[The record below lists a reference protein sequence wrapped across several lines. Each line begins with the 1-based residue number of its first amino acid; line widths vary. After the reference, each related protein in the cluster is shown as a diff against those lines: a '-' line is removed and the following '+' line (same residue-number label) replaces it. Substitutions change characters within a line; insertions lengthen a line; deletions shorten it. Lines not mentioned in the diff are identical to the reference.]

1 LALTPDGSELWVSS
15 LLDDSMYIYD
25 VKAKKVVG
33 RVSTG
38 MGPNWIVFT
47 PDGKYACVSN
57 TDTDDVSIID
67 VKARREVA
75 RVKVGKVPKRLA
87 IARAMIARGKLR

>member
-1 LALTPDGSELWVSS
+1 LWVSS

-25 VKAKKVVG
+25 IKAKKLSG

-47 PDGKYACVSN
+47 PDGKYACISN

-67 VKARREVA
+67 VKSRGEVT

-87 IARAMIARGKLR
+87 ITSTPQANTKMR